1 MWSATQAAQQ
11 PQVEGNAWQRIDILP
26 RQKLTQ
32 FITQRCVEMDECRD
46 YIGAKEAVM
55 GSKRKAAMEKAAEQA
70 RFHKR
75 KARMRESLLSRH
87 NALSALEEKSGVVKL
102 RSDPVPLSGLDQ
114 TPFGLAR
121 SHRVSKRC
129 RSLSRPKAQSI
140 PMDPLNYSELKGL
153 LMVEHPSAIA
163 KLKRSVSNIH
173 SYEQGDKD
181 DYRPAVEDNY
191 EGKEAMVAI
200 DQFPN
205 IPNSKGFCGKDL
217 EAVKKA
223 VEESGRSRLTKP
235 TR

>member
-1 MWSATQAAQQ
+1 
-11 PQVEGNAWQRIDILP
+11 
-26 RQKLTQ
+26 
-32 FITQRCVEMDECRD
+32 
-46 YIGAKEAVM
+46 M
-55 GSKRKAAMEKAAEQA
+55 GSKRKAAAERAVEQTK
-70 RFHKR
+70 FHKR
-75 KARMRESLLSRH
+75 KAHMRYSLLSRH
-87 NALSALEEKSGVVKL
+87 NALLALEEKSGVIKL

-114 TPFGLAR
+114 TPFGMAR

-129 RSLSRPKAQSI
+129 RSLSRPKAQLV
-140 PMDPLNYSELKGL
+140 PADPLNYSELKGL

-173 SYEQGDKD
+173 SYVQGDKD
-181 DYRPAVEDNY
+181 EDRPAIESNV

-205 IPNSKGFCGKDL
+205 ITISKGFCGKDL